1 MRFTK
6 QWVMIFA
13 MILLAGCGGGGGGG
27 GGSVAGGGNGPTNP
41 VDPVDPTPVATTL
54 EAVVAAGAPLAK
66 AKVNIKD
73 IDGNTK
79 QFVADLDGGL
89 IVDVKGLKA
98 PAIIE
103 AVSFDGMT
111 KLYAIVRAEDYGKF
125 IPVTPITTIIAA
137 NTLGQNPE
145 DAYNGFSVADLD
157 KVNNGMLIAAQHV
170 YAALSPVFVELGV
183 DVASPESLFEGF
195 EPDHTGIDRV
205 LDGIDVDITG
215 TDIVVKDRLGN
226 TLMTDTATTNAA
238 ITAAVVS
245 DVVSESADV
254 MKSLDEYLAK
264 VTTNCG
270 TSDAVNIGECSI
282 LFRPDFKHSFGYDV
296 GNVWLPT
303 LAEDFGSVPTVVRA
317 KSPTILRKD
326 ATGYWVQFV
335 YIVHEGTELRLEKDE
350 GYFGYDTDWYFI
362 GDGENQWLDLTLD
375 VANNALYFKARSKT
389 APANF
394 AYVKW
399 TGPGIQAS
407 GIKSTIVAGRW
418 PDSFDNYVSQV
429 CVRLMSQI
437 ESPNS
442 ACNSGQYFDDVNYP
456 EGTYLFLNYQAYDTN
471 DQPIV
476 GWSGTQWLRL
486 Q

>member
-1 MRFTK
+1 MRFH
-6 QWVMIFA
+6 WIFSVLMVLFLTA
-13 MILLAGCGGGGGGG
+13 CGGGGGGDTSAGG
-27 GGSVAGGGNGPTNP
+27 GGSGGP
-41 VDPVDPTPVATTL
+41 VDPVDPTPVATSL

-73 IDGNTK
+73 IDGKTK

-89 IVDVKGLKA
+89 IVDVKDMKA

-137 NTLGQNPE
+137 NTLGKNPS
-145 DAYNGFSVADLD
+145 DAYNGFSVADLS

-170 YAALSPVFVELGV
+170 YEALSPVFVELGV
-183 DVASPESLFEGF
+183 DVASPDSLFEGF

-205 LDGIDVDITG
+205 LDGIDVNITG

-226 TLMTDTATTNAA
+226 VMLTDTATTNEAM
-238 ITAAVVS
+238 TAAVVS

-270 TSDAVNIGECSI
+270 TSEAVNESECFN
-282 LFRPDFKHSFGYDV
+282 LFRPNFKHSFGYDI

-326 ATGYWVQFV
+326 ENGYWVQFV
-335 YIVHEGTELRLEKDE
+335 YIVQEGLELRLEKDE

-362 GDGENQWLDLTLD
+362 GDGENIWLDLTLD
-375 VANNALYFKARSKT
+375 VANNALYLKARSKV
-389 APANF
+389 APPNF
-394 AYVKW
+394 SYVKW
-399 TGPGIQAS
+399 TGPGIMAPTGARS
-407 GIKSTIVAGRW
+407 KIVTGRW
-418 PDSFDNYVSQV
+418 PDSFNNYVSQV
-429 CVRLMSQI
+429 CIRLFSQVDNA
-437 ESPNS
+437 SPGCTGN
-442 ACNSGQYFDDVNYP
+442 YFDDVTYP
-456 EGTYLFLNYQAYDTN
+456 EGTYLFLTYQAYDR
-471 DQPIV
+471 DDLPIE

>member
-1 MRFTK
+1 MRFH
-6 QWVMIFA
+6 WIFSVLMVLFLTA
-13 MILLAGCGGGGGGG
+13 CGGGGGGNG
-27 GGSVAGGGNGPTNP
+27 G
-41 VDPVDPTPVATTL
+41 PVDPTPVATSL

-73 IDGNTK
+73 IDGKTK

-89 IVDVKGLKA
+89 IVDVKDMKA

-137 NTLGQNPE
+137 NTLGKNPS
-145 DAYNGFSVADLD
+145 DAYNGFSVADRS

-170 YAALSPVFVELGV
+170 YEALSPVFIELGV
-183 DVASPESLFEGF
+183 DVASPDSLFEGF

-205 LDGIDVDITG
+205 LDGIDVNITG
-215 TDIVVKDRLGN
+215 TDIAVKDRLGN
-226 TLMTDTATTNAA
+226 VMLTDTATTNEAM
-238 ITAAVVS
+238 TAAVVS

-270 TSDAVNIGECSI
+270 TSDAVNESECFN
-282 LFRPDFKHSFGYDV
+282 LFRPNFKHSFGYDI

-326 ATGYWVQFV
+326 DNGYWVQFV
-335 YIVHEGTELRLEKDE
+335 YIVQEGPELRLEKDE

-362 GDGENQWLDLTLD
+362 GDGENMWLDLTLD
-375 VANNALYFKARSKT
+375 VANNALYLKARSKVAPPNFSYVLWT
-389 APANF
+389 GSGMPAN
-394 AYVKW
+394 VK
-399 TGPGIQAS
+399 S
-407 GIKSTIVAGRW
+407 RIVTGRW
-418 PDSFDNYVSQV
+418 PDSFNNYVSQT
-429 CVRLMSQI
+429 CIRLTSRGATP
-437 ESPNS
+437 SPG
-442 ACNSGQYFDDVNYP
+442 CTVQRFDDESYP
-456 EGTYLFLNYQAYDTN
+456 EGTYLFLNYQAYDRD
-471 DQPIV
+471 DQPIA